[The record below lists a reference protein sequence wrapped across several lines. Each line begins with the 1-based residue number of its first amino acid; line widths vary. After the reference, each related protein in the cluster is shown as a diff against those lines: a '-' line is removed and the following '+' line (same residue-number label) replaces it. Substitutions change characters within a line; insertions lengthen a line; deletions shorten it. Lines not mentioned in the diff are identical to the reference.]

1 MIFKYRAKLT
11 PITLGRNSINNAHG
25 QLILNAI
32 IKETNVRGAKMS
44 EKNPF
49 EIVDGQVIL
58 HNEFQGIDEVIL
70 NYEQVA
76 AIKLL
81 IQKCICKDH
90 GQNQSN

>member
-1 MIFKYRAKLT
+1 
-11 PITLGRNSINNAHG
+11 
-25 QLILNAI
+25 
-32 IKETNVRGAKMS
+32 MS

-58 HNEFQGIDEVIL
+58 HDEFQGFDEVIL

-81 IQKCICKDH
+81 IQKCSGKEK
-90 GQNQSN
+90 GQTN

>member
-1 MIFKYRAKLT
+1 M

-32 IKETNVRGAKMS
+32 IKETNVRGVKMS

-49 EIVDGQVIL
+49 AIVDGQVIL
-58 HNEFQGIDEVIL
+58 HDEFQGIDKTIL

-81 IQKCICKDH
+81 IQKCSDKEKS
-90 GQNQSN
+90 QTN

>member
-1 MIFKYRAKLT
+1 
-11 PITLGRNSINNAHG
+11 
-25 QLILNAI
+25 
-32 IKETNVRGAKMS
+32 MS

-81 IQKCICKDH
+81 IQKYGDKGIDDLAVIR
-90 GQNQSN
+90 QNNGIDDNPLTSILDRSYLT